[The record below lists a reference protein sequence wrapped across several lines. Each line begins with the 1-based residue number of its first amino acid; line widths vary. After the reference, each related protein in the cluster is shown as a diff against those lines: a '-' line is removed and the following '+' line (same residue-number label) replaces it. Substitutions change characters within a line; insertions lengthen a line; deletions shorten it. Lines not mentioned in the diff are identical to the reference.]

1 MSLTNSKT
9 TRIVRS
15 ITGTDRVALVAGGVA
30 AVCLLGAF
38 VGFLVGSSLTAVFVV
53 GFLITVGYGWYTRQA
68 LTAKGLTFLATVS
81 TLLTMGLII
90 VFVLR
95 EALPAVRYMGPIDL
109 LSFTG
114 EPMWRTGGEQLYSL
128 APAIVGT
135 LVETLLAVAIAGPL
149 GVAGALFVSEV
160 APGWLRA
167 ILKPGIEILAGIPSI
182 VFGYLGLVVLNPYFA
197 SSSAFGLPGL
207 GSLLAVGL
215 VVGVM
220 ALPTVVSVAEDAISS
235 VPESMKQ
242 GSLALG
248 ATEWQTMTGITMPA
262 AFSGI
267 SAAVLLGVGRA
278 VGETMAATVILG
290 NVTDLPTPI
299 FDVFDNT
306 ITLTS
311 LIASQYGNASGLHVN
326 ALFAAGA
333 VLFVTVMAISVVSQ
347 YIERRMLRTLGDE
360 R

>member
-1 MSLTNSKT
+1 TCCSPNTVKSSSSRQTTTSPSRPSADRNNAASSPNPPSRSVTAAATRAVRTRAARARPVASSLVRSVTDRRTTPTMSLTNSKT

-135 LVETLLAVAIAGPL
+135 LVETLLAVAIARPL
-149 GVAGALFVSEV
+149 DVAGALFVSDV
-160 APGWLRA
+160 APGWLPA
-167 ILKPGIEILAGIPSI
+167 ILTPGIEILAGIPSI
-182 VFGYLGLVVLNPYFA
+182 VLGYLGLVVLTPYFA

-207 GSLLAVGL
+207 GSLLAV
-215 VVGVM
+215 
-220 ALPTVVSVAEDAISS
+220 
-235 VPESMKQ
+235 
-242 GSLALG
+242 
-248 ATEWQTMTGITMPA
+248 
-262 AFSGI
+262 
-267 SAAVLLGVGRA
+267 
-278 VGETMAATVILG
+278 
-290 NVTDLPTPI
+290 
-299 FDVFDNT
+299 
-306 ITLTS
+306 
-311 LIASQYGNASGLHVN
+311 
-326 ALFAAGA
+326 
-333 VLFVTVMAISVVSQ
+333 
-347 YIERRMLRTLGDE
+347 
-360 R
+360 